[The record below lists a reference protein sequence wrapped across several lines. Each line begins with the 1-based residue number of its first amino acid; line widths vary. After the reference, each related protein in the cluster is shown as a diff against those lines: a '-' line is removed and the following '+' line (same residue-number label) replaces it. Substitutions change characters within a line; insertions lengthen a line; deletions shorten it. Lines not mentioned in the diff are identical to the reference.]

1 MGGINHQK
9 WGGKHGNVWTTLTI
23 IIWWIITI
31 YEQRIQLPTVVCF
44 GTTFLNPKVMLKSV
58 PPGHLMIYYI
68 ICSCNF
74 MQFPGLHRF
83 TNFSAS
89 FLGVLSADPGRRK
102 GERAR
107 SSSSISSSRSSSSST
122 RVVAAGLAHQQ
133 EEELAAVAATAAQQR
148 QKPRH
153 EPLASEANKS

>member
-1 MGGINHQK
+1 
-9 WGGKHGNVWTTLTI
+9 
-23 IIWWIITI
+23 
-31 YEQRIQLPTVVCF
+31 
-44 GTTFLNPKVMLKSV
+44 
-58 PPGHLMIYYI
+58 
-68 ICSCNF
+68 

-107 SSSSISSSRSSSSST
+107 SSSISSSRSSSSST